1 MSMYS
6 LVMSALKPLGVPTFP
21 ITKRADHETYITFF
35 LYDDT
40 AAFIADDKEQK
51 TAYYVQ
57 VDVWTKDALIFTD
70 LYEKARQALIEAGF
84 IRRGV
89 SPDLYEEDTQI
100 YHKGLR
106 FFYVPKQINGG
117 IANEKS

>member
-1 MSMYS
+1 MSIYS
-6 LVMSALKPLGVPTFP
+6 LVMSTLKPLGIPTFP
-21 ITKRADHETYITFF
+21 ITKRGDHETYITFF

-57 VDVWTKDALIFTD
+57 VDVWTKDALVFTE
-70 LYEKARQALIEAGF
+70 LYEKVRQTLIGAGF
-84 IRRGV
+84 GRGRP

-106 FFYVPKQINGG
+106 FYYVLKQQMEVLP
-117 IANEKS
+117 NE